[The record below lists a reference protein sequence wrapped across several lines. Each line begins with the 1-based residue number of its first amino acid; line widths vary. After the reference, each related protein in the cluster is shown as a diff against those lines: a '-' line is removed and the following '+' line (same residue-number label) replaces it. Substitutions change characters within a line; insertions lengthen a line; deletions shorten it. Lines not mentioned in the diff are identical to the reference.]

1 MEVLRQADKPMTSRQ
16 IALEVLRQSGTENP
30 DKPMIQR
37 TLNAV
42 EASMRSFVGGRSSHL
57 GSTPLNGGA
66 SQSQKSTST
75 FRRTASL
82 TNALPESGYRG

>member
-37 TLNAV
+37 TLTAV
-42 EASMRSFVGGRSSHL
+42 EASMRKFRGRTVESS
-57 GSTPLNGGA
+57 GKYPAQWRSIA
-66 SQSQKSTST
+66 K
-75 FRRTASL
+75 
-82 TNALPESGYRG
+82 PEIDFDL